1 MKATGIVRRIDELG
15 RLVIPKEIRRSLRIR
30 ESDPIEIYTDRDG
43 TILLRKYAR
52 MRELSDEAGSIAQ
65 ALNGTFGVNAAVT
78 DMEGVLALSG
88 ARKSNFIE
96 RSLTE
101 SYRTSI
107 RKRQSLFYDDTT
119 GNNALLFEPQ
129 DAPFLQLAAVP
140 VIASGDPV
148 GSLIMFTDEKR
159 ERFTQ
164 AHQQTIKAFSLY
176 LGKLLED

>member
-52 MRELSDEAGSIAQ
+52 MRELSDEAGSIVQ

-78 DMEGVLALSG
+78 DMECALALSG
-88 ARKSNFIE
+88 ARKSNYLE
-96 RSLTE
+96 QPLTE
-101 SYRTSI
+101 GYRTTI
-107 RKRQSLFYDDTT
+107 RKRQSLFHDDTT
-119 GNNALLFEPQ
+119 PNGTMLFESQ

-148 GSLIMFTDEKR
+148 GSLILFADEKR
-159 ERFTQ
+159 ERFGQ
-164 AHQQTIKAFSLY
+164 AQIQTLKAFSLY